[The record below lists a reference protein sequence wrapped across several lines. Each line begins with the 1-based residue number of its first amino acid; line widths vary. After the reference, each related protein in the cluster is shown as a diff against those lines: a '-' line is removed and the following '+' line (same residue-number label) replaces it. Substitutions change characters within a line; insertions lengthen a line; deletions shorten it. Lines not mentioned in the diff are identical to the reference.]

1 MKKILFIALF
11 LTLICTIT
19 TVHADTKNI
28 NDTKDEL
35 LSSEIVKEE
44 KPSKKINNMVIVAV
58 PLFLVS
64 GSILLIKN
72 N

>member
-19 TVHADTKNI
+19 TVHADSKNI
-28 NDTKDEL
+28 DNTEEL
-35 LSSEIVKEE
+35 LSNEIVKEE
-44 KPSKKINNMVIVAV
+44 RPSKKINNMVIIAV